1 MNFLANSRVPFLSSL
16 MTISASHLKN
26 MVDSPFSADSGG
38 VHLKFPR
45 LGIIGML
52 FYHLYC
58 LGMLARLV
66 CTAVTLNSEGVLL
79 PNYLHYDLL
88 MGFLRRVNFIDGY
101 LALVGWPSMV
111 LAIVL
116 DYTVRFSRQTVSYRL
131 SYDLVVVN
139 KDRFWL
145 LNAHLLNN
153 GVGHLF
159 GSLLGKQQSFGKSII
174 FNSPK
179 LQYFPHLS
187 HSVRVKA
194 VALSLLFDLVIG
206 ISSLLLRILGVIC
219 ALYYYHLINFR
230 WAYPK
235 WASSVMVLEAVVI
248 MYMVWRSTQVSF
260 FLIHC
265 IYRVLFVHVARQRE

>member
-1 MNFLANSRVPFLSSL
+1 MNFLANSRVPLLSSL

-26 MVDSPFSADSGG
+26 VVDSPFSSSSDGG
-38 VHLKFPR
+38 KREVPRLKFPR
-45 LGIIGML
+45 LGILGML

-66 CTAVTLNSEGVLL
+66 CTAVTLNSEGAFL
-79 PNYLHYDLL
+79 PSYLHYDLL

-131 SYDLVVVN
+131 AHDLVVVN

-145 LNAHLLNN
+145 LNLHLLNH

-159 GSLLGKQQSFGKSII
+159 GSLLGKQQSRKMIL

-206 ISSLLLRILGVIC
+206 VSSLLLRILGVIC
-219 ALYYYHLINFR
+219 ALYYYHLINCR

-235 WASSVMVLEAVVI
+235 WASSVMMVEAVVI
-248 MYMVWRSTQVSF
+248 MYMVWRSTQVKSSPSIF
-260 FLIHC
+260 DFLH
-265 IYRVLFVHVARQRE
+265 